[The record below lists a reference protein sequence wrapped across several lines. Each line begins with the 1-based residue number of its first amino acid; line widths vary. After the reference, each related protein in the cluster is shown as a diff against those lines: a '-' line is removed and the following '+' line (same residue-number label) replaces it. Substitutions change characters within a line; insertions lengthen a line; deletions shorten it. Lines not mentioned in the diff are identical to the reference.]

1 MRGAFITFEGGEG
14 SGKSSYVKM
23 LGEWLNDL
31 GHRTIVTKDPGGTP
45 IANKIRQIV
54 LDGKNTNLSR
64 TSELLLYLAS
74 RAQLIDEI
82 IKPAIDDE
90 INVVCDRFADSTAVY
105 QGILRDWDDETI
117 ENMNDLVTEGYV
129 IWPDLTFI
137 CDVSAQIGLSRS
149 MQVNLEEK
157 NNESRW
163 EDMGLPVHK
172 TINQGFRDL
181 VVEAAD
187 IGEEDRF
194 VILNCNDYSIEEN
207 FEIIKSTLTEVYSL
221 DII

>member
-1 MRGAFITFEGGEG
+1 
-14 SGKSSYVKM
+14 
-23 LGEWLNDL
+23 
-31 GHRTIVTKDPGGTP
+31 
-45 IANKIRQIV
+45 
-54 LDGKNTNLSR
+54 
-64 TSELLLYLAS
+64 
-74 RAQLIDEI
+74 
-82 IKPAIDDE
+82 
-90 INVVCDRFADSTAVY
+90 
-105 QGILRDWDDETI
+105 
-117 ENMNDLVTEGYV
+117 
-129 IWPDLTFI
+129 
-137 CDVSAQIGLSRS
+137 